1 MFSAL
6 LDTSVLWP
14 SLQRD
19 FLLSLAIEGL
29 YRPLWSDAILEELE
43 FHEAEK
49 LVGRGTSRAEASEKA
64 ARLVEQM
71 RIAFDDAIV
80 AGWEPLEG
88 TYGLPDADDEHVV
101 AAAVIGGAG
110 AIVTENLRDF
120 PSSDVPSHVDVQTA
134 RAFAANTVS
143 VDPDRAAHALRE
155 IAGRHRNPTHTPL
168 QLLDILVTRYG
179 MTDVDELLRP
189 LLASS

>member
-6 LDTSVLWP
+6 LDTNVLWP

-49 LVGRGTSRAEASEKA
+49 LVVRGASRAEASERA
-64 ARLVEQM
+64 GRLVEQI

-88 TYGLPDADDEHVV
+88 TYGVASSPWLLVHVHQPLYPKQTKQHRPVGGSHNARRRTHCV
-101 AAAVIGGAG
+101 AALAAIGADLSGRSSRRKDRLPTASGFVTPRTTHADFKMKSWGAAWSICG
-110 AIVTENLRDF
+110 WGGWVGN
-120 PSSDVPSHVDVQTA
+120 S
-134 RAFAANTVS
+134 VS
-143 VDPDRAAHALRE
+143 V
-155 IAGRHRNPTHTPL
+155 
-168 QLLDILVTRYG
+168 
-179 MTDVDELLRP
+179 
-189 LLASS
+189 